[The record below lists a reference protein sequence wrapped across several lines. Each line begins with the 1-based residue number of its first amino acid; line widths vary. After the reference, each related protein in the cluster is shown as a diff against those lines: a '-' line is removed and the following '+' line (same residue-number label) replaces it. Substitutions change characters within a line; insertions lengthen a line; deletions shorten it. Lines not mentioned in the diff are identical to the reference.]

1 MSFLQRALL
10 RVLENHFQRGD
21 LSALSD
27 LGELMRG
34 SHPSALQPTFMQPI
48 PPSVL
53 NDLSPGSPR
62 PTYLSGLLEP
72 GVSPGFSLKEYIQQL
87 PQGPNPAFVQP
98 TPPSVLNPAFIQPT
112 FMQPIPPPIW
122 DGLSP
127 LKSHPGGPQLIP
139 PFAWSDLSPLRPHR
153 IGEFLRGF
161 GRSG

>member
-1 MSFLQRALL
+1 MALL
-10 RVLENHFQRGD
+10 RMLENHFQRGD
-21 LSALSD
+21 LSASSD
-27 LGELMRG
+27 LGEVMRG
-34 SHPSALQPTFMQPI
+34 SHPDGLQPI
-48 PPSVL
+48 PRPTYLSGLLEPEPISPPSVY
-53 NDLSPGSPR
+53 R

-122 DGLSP
+122 S
-127 LKSHPGGPQLIP
+127 S
-139 PFAWSDLSPLRPHR
+139 LSPLRRRSLR
-153 IGEFLRGF
+153 IRELLRGF

>member
-10 RVLENHFQRGD
+10 RVLEDHFQRGD

-27 LGELMRG
+27 LGEVMRG
-34 SHPSALQPTFMQPI
+34 SHPDGLQPI

-53 NDLSPGSPR
+53 NDLSPFGSHPSGFQPIPPPSVWGHLSPFRSHR

-87 PQGPNPAFVQP
+87 PQGPNPA
-98 TPPSVLNPAFIQPT
+98 L
-112 FMQPIPPPIW
+112 
-122 DGLSP
+122 
-127 LKSHPGGPQLIP
+127 QLIP
-139 PFAWSDLSPLRPHR
+139 PSAWSDLSPLTLRRRPLR
-153 IGEFLRGF
+153 MRELLRGF